1 MAGENENTN
10 TDQTGAGVVDFDP
23 SIANTA
29 NYQRRKFIGFS
40 PLLSA
45 KEQAD
50 LREEL
55 GLGVFPRQTVAQY
68 VTQPVIYDN
77 SGRIAGRQYNFED
90 PFLVARELDKL
101 STDERIRIAN
111 EFKRIGWYGSSKP
124 SQALLDGIG
133 WSSDDEK
140 VWLKLFDV
148 ANNAQRPW
156 QDVLG
161 LIGSW
166 SSVGGTGPTVRVT
179 SDEDAAAYTREVFL
193 QTLGRMPTRKE
204 MADAADFIRN
214 RERQAVAA
222 GQQVPNTGL
231 IAETF
236 AQKAD
241 PTSRTVFGLGNAI
254 SLAMQALGQ

>member
-23 SIANTA
+23 KTANTA
-29 NYQRRKFIGFS
+29 NFQRRKFIGFS
-40 PLLSA
+40 PLLSP
-45 KEQAD
+45 KQQAD
-50 LREEL
+50 LRTSL
-55 GLGVFPRQTVAQY
+55 GLAVLPRQLQY
-68 VTQPVIYDN
+68 ITQPAIYDN
-77 SGRIAGRQYNFED
+77 EGRVAGLQYDFED
-90 PFLVARELDKL
+90 PFVVAREIDKL

-111 EFKRIGWYGSSKP
+111 EFKRIGWYGSGKP

-166 SSVGGTGPTVRVT
+166 SSVGGTGPSVRVT

-193 QTLGRMPTRKE
+193 QSLGRMPTRKE
-204 MADAADFIRN
+204 MADAANFIRN

-231 IAETF
+231 IAQTF
-236 AQKAD
+236 AEKAD

-254 SLAMQALGQ
+254 GLAMQALGQ